1 MRLTTKGQ
9 YAVRALVMLMILGDD
24 GPVTLKEI
32 SDAEDISLNYLEQLF
47 SKMRK
52 GKIVKSIKGPGGG
65 YILARN
71 SEEIKVG
78 EIIEVVEESISPVA
92 CVDDGAHAQSCCV
105 RSHKCTTQWLWAELG
120 ARIKDFLNSVTIQD
134 LYKEAKKKGVTGD
147 ILDDKEGLLGL

>member
-9 YAVRALVMLMILGDD
+9 YAVRALVMLMILRDD

-32 SDAEDISLNYLEQLF
+32 SDVEEISLNYLEQLF

-52 GKIVKSIKGPGGG
+52 GNIVKSIKGPGGG
-65 YILARN
+65 YILARDP
-71 SEEIKVG
+71 EDIKVG

-92 CVDDGAHAQSCCV
+92 CVDEGISSEFCI

-120 ARIKDFLNSVTIQD
+120 SRIKEFLDSVTIQD
-134 LYKEAKKKGVTGD
+134 LYEEAKKRGVIGD
-147 ILDDKEGLLGL
+147 IQNDKEDLLGL

>member
-9 YAVRALVMLMILGDD
+9 YAVRALVTLMILGDD

-32 SDAEDISLNYLEQLF
+32 SETEDISLNYLEQLF

-65 YILARN
+65 YVLARD
-71 SEEIKVG
+71 SRDIKVG
-78 EIIEVVEESISPVA
+78 EVIEVVEESISPVA
-92 CVDDGAHAQSCCV
+92 CVDDGPQAQSCCD

-120 ARIKDFLNSVTIQD
+120 LRIKDFLNSVTIHD
-134 LYKEAKKKGVTGD
+134 LYEEAKKRGVTGD
-147 ILDDKEGLLGL
+147 ILNVKEDLLGL

>member
-52 GKIVKSIKGPGGG
+52 GNIVNSIKGPGGG
-65 YILARN
+65 YVLSRN
-71 SEEIKVG
+71 AKDIKVG
-78 EIIEVVEESISPVA
+78 EIIEVVEEKISPVA
-92 CVDDGAHAQSCCV
+92 CVDEGMETKYCK
-105 RSHKCTTQWLWAELG
+105 RSGKCTTQWLWAELG
-120 ARIKDFLNSVTIQD
+120 SKIKEYLNSVTIND
-134 LYKEAKKKGVTGD
+134 LFQNATKRGVTGD
-147 ILDDKEGLLGL
+147 SQNEQEDLLRL

>member
-1 MRLTTKGQ
+1 MRLTKRGQ

-52 GKIVKSIKGPGGG
+52 GNIVKSIKGPGGG
-65 YILARN
+65 YVLARDAKD
-71 SEEIKVG
+71 IRVD
-78 EIIEVVEESISPVA
+78 EIIEVVEEKISPVA
-92 CVDDGAHAQSCCV
+92 CVDEGMETQSCE

-120 ARIKDFLNSVTIQD
+120 LKIKEYLNSVTIDD
-134 LYKEAKKKGVTGD
+134 LFQKAAKSGVTGD
-147 ILDDKEGLLGL
+147 NQNEQEDLLRL

>member
-9 YAVRALVMLMILGDD
+9 YAVRALVTLMILRDD

-32 SDAEDISLNYLEQLF
+32 SEVEDISLNYLEQLF

-52 GKIVKSIKGPGGG
+52 GNIVKSIKGPGGG
-65 YILARN
+65 YIIARDPG
-71 SEEIKVG
+71 EIKVG

-92 CVDDGAHAQSCCV
+92 CVDEGTSMETCM

-120 ARIKDFLNSVTIQD
+120 LRIKDFLNSVTIKD
-134 LYKEAKKKGVTGD
+134 LYEEAKKRGVAGE
-147 ILDDKEGLLGL
+147 IQNEKEDLLGL

>member
-52 GKIVKSIKGPGGG
+52 GNIVKSIKGPGGG
-65 YILARN
+65 YILARD
-71 SEEIKVG
+71 SRDIKIG
-78 EIIEVVEESISPVA
+78 EIIEVVEETISPVA
-92 CVDDGAHAQSCCV
+92 CVDDGANAESCCD

-120 ARIKDFLNSVTIQD
+120 SRIKDFLDSVTIKD
-134 LYKEAKKKGVTGD
+134 LFEEAKKRGVAGD
-147 ILDDKEGLLGL
+147 ILNDKEDLLRL